1 MGTYLRYFCLL
12 LSLTLVMIYV
22 AYLRI
27 NQSEFSDSPGIVIS
41 YPKTISKGDC
51 DSVKLMIDEDQAFS
65 SELRG
70 AVLANSKEYLLE
82 TNSNIVLEAAL
93 VVPGMS
99 VDPAGAVKR
108 PWVVGT
114 DQVFSWQVCSNAEGS
129 FEGNL
134 WIYIYVLTSNGTEV
148 DKLPVS
154 VYPIYMKVR
163 SILGLSKA
171 GVQMMLILL
180 ITGFCIL
187 GFLTK
192 NKYSLNK
199 KN

>member
-1 MGTYLRYFCLL
+1 
-12 LSLTLVMIYV
+12 MIYV

-41 YPKTISKGDC
+41 YPKMIFKGDC
-51 DSVKLMIDEDQAFS
+51 DKVKLTIDENQAYYR
-65 SELRG
+65 ELKD
-70 AVLANSKEYLLE
+70 AVLANSKEYSLE
-82 TNSNIVLEAAL
+82 PNTNILLEAAL
-93 VVPGMS
+93 IFPGMS

-114 DQVFSWQVCSNAEGS
+114 EQAFSWQLCSNTEGS